1 MQQTR
6 PDAGRFSVFSALAG
20 ARAHPAP
27 ECRRILPIRMENTP
41 LFWLAFN
48 AFVIGLLLL
57 DLLVFNRKAHEIKL
71 REALGW
77 SIFWVA
83 LSLCFNYAVYRTM
96 GYQAG
101 LQWLTGYLVEKALS
115 VDNLFVFLLIF
126 SYFKVPAQ
134 YQHRVLFWGVL
145 GALLLRAV
153 FILAGAALL
162 ARFHFL
168 LYFLGAF
175 LVYTGI
181 RMGLAGSDGPEIE
194 PENNPVVRFLSRHL
208 PITRQMEGGKFFIRK
223 DGLLFATP
231 LLVVLVMVET
241 TDVVFAADSIPAI
254 LAITRDTFVVFTSN
268 VFALLGLRAM
278 YFALASMMRLFHHL
292 HYGLSLILVFIGAKI
307 LLENVVSISM
317 PVALGVVGGLLVLSV
332 LASLVWPKKEL

>member
-1 MQQTR
+1 MK
-6 PDAGRFSVFSALAG
+6 
-20 ARAHPAP
+20 
-27 ECRRILPIRMENTP
+27 NTP

-48 AFVIGLLLL
+48 AFVVGLLLL

-71 REALGW
+71 REALCW
-77 SIFWVA
+77 SVFWVT
-83 LSLCFNYAVYRTM
+83 LSLCFNLLVYRTM
-96 GYQAG
+96 GHEAG

-134 YQHRVLFWGVL
+134 YQHRILFWGVL

-153 FILAGAALL
+153 FILVGGALL
-162 ARFHFL
+162 ARFHVL
-168 LYFLGAF
+168 LYLLGAF
-175 LVYTGI
+175 LVYTGV
-181 RMGLAGSDGPEIE
+181 RMGVGGNEPEID

-208 PITRQMEGGKFFIRK
+208 PITRQMEGGRFFVRK
-223 DGLLFATP
+223 DGLRFATP
-231 LLVVLVMVET
+231 LFVVLVMVET

-278 YFALASMMRLFHHL
+278 YFALASMMRLFHYL
-292 HYGLSLILVFIGAKI
+292 HYGLALILVFIGGKI
-307 LLENVVSISM
+307 LLESVVPISM
-317 PVALGVVGGLLVLSV
+317 PVALGVVGGLLSLSV
-332 LASLVWPKKEL
+332 LASVVWPKKEAC

>member
-1 MQQTR
+1 MSAANWQHR
-6 PDAGRFSVFSALAG
+6 ANGPPPDARFTH
-20 ARAHPAP
+20 ARTPRVHAT
-27 ECRRILPIRMENTP
+27 RNLPLRMENTP

-48 AFVIGLLLL
+48 VFVVGLLLL

-77 SIFWVA
+77 SAFWVV
-83 LSLCFNYAVYRTM
+83 LSLCFNFLVYRTM
-96 GYQAG
+96 GHQAG

-126 SYFKVPAQ
+126 NYFKVPPQ

-145 GALLLRAV
+145 GALILRAV
-153 FILAGAALL
+153 FILVGGVLL
-162 ARFHFL
+162 AKFHFL
-168 LYFLGAF
+168 LYLLGAF

-181 RMGLAGSDGPEIE
+181 RMGLNSDGPEID

-208 PITRQMEGGKFFIRK
+208 PITRQMEDGKFFVMK
-223 DGLLFATP
+223 DGLRFATP
-231 LLVVLVMVET
+231 LFVVLVMVET

-278 YFALASMMRLFHHL
+278 YFALASMMRLFHYL
-292 HYGLSLILVFIGAKI
+292 HYGLSLILVFIGGKI
-307 LLENVVSISM
+307 LLDNLLPIPM
-317 PVALGVVGGLLVLSV
+317 PAALGVVGGLLMLSV
-332 LASLVWPKKEL
+332 LASLIWPKKEV

>member
-1 MQQTR
+1 
-6 PDAGRFSVFSALAG
+6 
-20 ARAHPAP
+20 
-27 ECRRILPIRMENTP
+27 MENTP
-41 LFWLAFN
+41 LFWLTFN

-96 GYQAG
+96 GHQAG

>member
-1 MQQTR
+1 
-6 PDAGRFSVFSALAG
+6 
-20 ARAHPAP
+20 
-27 ECRRILPIRMENTP
+27 MENSP

-77 SIFWVA
+77 SAFWVA
-83 LSLCFNYAVYRTM
+83 LSLGFNYLVYQTM
-96 GYQAG
+96 GRQAG

-134 YQHRVLFWGVL
+134 YQHRILFWGVL
-145 GALLLRAV
+145 GALVLRAV
-153 FILAGAALL
+153 FILVGGALL
-162 ARFHFL
+162 AKFHFL
-168 LYFLGAF
+168 LYILGAF
-175 LVYTGI
+175 LVYTGV
-181 RMGLAGSDGPEIE
+181 RMGMSGGEPEID

-208 PITRQMEGGKFFIRK
+208 PITRHMEGGRFFVRK
-223 DGLLFATP
+223 DGLRFATP
-231 LLVVLVMVET
+231 LFVVLVMVGT

-254 LAITRDTFVVFTSN
+254 LAITRNTFIVFTSN

-278 YFALASMMRLFHHL
+278 YFALASMMRLFHYL

-307 LLENVVSISM
+307 LLEHFFVIPM
-317 PVALGVVGGLLVLSV
+317 PVALGVVGGLLLLSV
-332 LASLVWPKKEL
+332 LISIVWPKKATE

>member
-1 MQQTR
+1 
-6 PDAGRFSVFSALAG
+6 
-20 ARAHPAP
+20 
-27 ECRRILPIRMENTP
+27 MENSP

-48 AFVIGLLLL
+48 AFVIALLLL

-77 SIFWVA
+77 SAFWVA
-83 LSLCFNYAVYRTM
+83 LSLGFNYLVYQTM
-96 GYQAG
+96 GRQAG

-134 YQHRVLFWGVL
+134 YQHRILFWGVL
-145 GALLLRAV
+145 GALVLRAV
-153 FILAGAALL
+153 FILVGGALL
-162 ARFHFL
+162 AKFHFL
-168 LYFLGAF
+168 LYILGAF
-175 LVYTGI
+175 LVYTGV
-181 RMGLAGSDGPEIE
+181 RMGMSGGEPEID

-208 PITRQMEGGKFFIRK
+208 PITRHMEDGRFFVRK
-223 DGLLFATP
+223 DGLRFATP
-231 LLVVLVMVET
+231 LFVVLVMVET

-254 LAITRDTFVVFTSN
+254 LAITRNTFIVFTSN

-278 YFALASMMRLFHHL
+278 YFALASMMRLFHYL

-307 LLENVVSISM
+307 LLEHFFVIPM
-317 PVALGVVGGLLVLSV
+317 PVALGVVGGLLLLSV
-332 LASLVWPKKEL
+332 LISIVWPKKATE

>member
-1 MQQTR
+1 M
-6 PDAGRFSVFSALAG
+6 G
-20 ARAHPAP
+20 
-27 ECRRILPIRMENTP
+27 NTP
-41 LFWLAFN
+41 LFWLAFTV
-48 AFVIGLLLL
+48 FVVALLLL
-57 DLLVFNRKAHEIKL
+57 DLLVFNRQAHEIKM

-77 SIFWVA
+77 SAFWVV
-83 LSLCFNYAVYRTM
+83 LSLSFNLLVYRTM
-96 GYQAG
+96 GHQAG

-126 SYFKVPAQ
+126 NYFKVPVQ
-134 YQHRVLFWGVL
+134 YQHRILFWGVL

-168 LYFLGAF
+168 MYPLGAF

-181 RMGLAGSDGPEIE
+181 RMGRSSSDPEID

-208 PITRQMEGGKFFIRK
+208 PITRQLEGGKFFVRK
-223 DGLLFATP
+223 NGLRFATP
-231 LLVVLVMVET
+231 LFIVLVMVET

-254 LAITRDTFVVFTSN
+254 LAITRNTFIVFTSN

-307 LLENVVSISM
+307 LLESVITIPM
-317 PVALGVVGGLLVLSV
+317 PVALGVVGGLLVMSV
-332 LASLVWPKKEL
+332 VASLMWPKHEQ